1 MKIIKARKHKV
12 KTKRFRCDW
21 CKSVFI
27 ADETEYETHK
37 SETFGY
43 TAYVAECPVCGREAI
58 KLPLF

>member
-12 KTKRFRCDW
+12 KSKRFRCDW
-21 CKSVFI
+21 CNSVFI
-27 ADETEYETHK
+27 ADETEYKTKK

-43 TAYVAECPVCGREAI
+43 TAYLAACPVCGRETI